1 MKFDKIKSKVEN
13 LIKDRYFCDHNVE
26 FIEELISLSADNLKN
41 KDILRI
47 KRLNVKTNNWKT
59 LLFIEIVSH
68 DEDEIKAELK
78 SALSWVAIVKERLLG
93 SENTDLYLFL
103 AFNRDISVEECLR
116 IESTEQFCRKY
127 VLLPKEDILDFIDR
141 TFLQKFKSSKGT
153 AKSADPIVKAFSNTL
168 AEFSWLT
175 PEIQTKWY
183 KAFSELSGSE
193 LLEGLLE
200 GEGKS

>member
-1 MKFDKIKSKVEN
+1 MKFDKIKSKIKN
-13 LIKDRYFCDHNVE
+13 LIKDRYFFDDNVE
-26 FIEELISLSADNLKN
+26 FIEELMSLSADNLKN

-47 KRLNVKTNNWKT
+47 KRINVKVNNWKT
-59 LLFIEIVSH
+59 LLFIEILSLN
-68 DEDEIKAELK
+68 EDEIKAELK
-78 SALSWVAIVKERLLG
+78 SALSWVAIVKEKLLG
-93 SENTDLYLFL
+93 PENTDLYLFL

-141 TFLQKFKSSKGT
+141 TFLQTFKSSEGT
-153 AKSADPIVKAFSNTL
+153 AESADPIVKAFSSTL

-175 PEIQTKWY
+175 PEIQTKWN